1 MASKFLQ
8 QRHQEEF
15 SEIDIV
21 EWANQDLDK
30 RFTIGFSPGHIRTSI
45 FSDASDIYIVNQTPA
60 LPPAVKPR
68 RWMVTATLTGLLIA
82 VLLMALD
89 VNILATSIPKITTEF
104 QSLRDAA
111 WYPAAFSLAR
121 LATQPIYGRLYTLFS
136 MKYIFCCNMA
146 TLAMGTDGETGSTI
160 CAVSPNSMTLI
171 IGRGVQGLGASG
183 AASGALNIGGY
194 TVSKAKMPMMI
205 SIMGSMMMAAALGG
219 PVLGGAISESFL
231 TWRFSFWLNLRR
243 SLSAMSIILVLIAFP
258 EPYRPSTRIPLR
270 DKLMGLD
277 PTGSILI
284 LGSMTC
290 LVLGLQW
297 GGNLLPWSNSK
308 VLGCL
313 IGFGVLFFL
322 FVLLQIKQKDAA
334 LVPVR
339 IVKQR
344 TVGLSCIATT
354 CTYLGVTVLAYYI
367 PFYLQAAKGLSPSI
381 AGLYML
387 ALGGPE
393 TLATLASGAL
403 ITYTK
408 HYVPVMVLG
417 GAIFS
422 LGSGLLS
429 SLTTGSNAGQII
441 GYQVLASIGLGL
453 GAQVPLTAVRNVLHE
468 ADIPIAN
475 ALNGFSQSLGVVLG
489 APIAQSVFL
498 DTLTSRLGSR
508 LQPGN
513 VSDITDLGA
522 SNINPAHIEP
532 QLLPFVAQAYRD
544 ASTTSLYV
552 AVTSAAIVSAA
563 GFFME
568 WKKFETKEEE
578 DGRPRL
584 GNTHR

>member
-231 TWRFSFWLNLRR
+231 TWRFSFWLNL
-243 SLSAMSIILVLIAFP
+243 L
-258 EPYRPSTRIPLR
+258 
-270 DKLMGLD
+270 
-277 PTGSILI
+277 
-284 LGSMTC
+284 
-290 LVLGLQW
+290 
-297 GGNLLPWSNSK
+297 
-308 VLGCL
+308 
-313 IGFGVLFFL
+313 
-322 FVLLQIKQKDAA
+322 
-334 LVPVR
+334 R